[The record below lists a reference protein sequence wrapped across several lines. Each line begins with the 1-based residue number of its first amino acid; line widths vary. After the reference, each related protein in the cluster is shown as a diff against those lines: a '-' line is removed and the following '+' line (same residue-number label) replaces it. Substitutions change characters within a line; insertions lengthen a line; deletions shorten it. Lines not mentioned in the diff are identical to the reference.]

1 MYPNN
6 GKLTMIRNKLQKK
19 LSISSERDFWIA
31 KDRSRYNFANVIS
44 LKDKMNELGI
54 LLKMIQKKDDCK
66 MTEIFNQ
73 INSIT
78 FDELKT
84 PESLDFDQI
93 SSFVSAGNEI
103 SEGTQT
109 NQELTLITELNQIYT
124 LFLEVNFIL
133 ILSD

>member
-1 MYPNN
+1 MYPDN
-6 GKLTMIRNKLQKK
+6 GKLTMIRNKLQEK
-19 LSISSERDFWIA
+19 LAISSERDFWIA
-31 KDRSRYNFANVIS
+31 KDRSRYNFANVVS
-44 LKDKMNELGI
+44 QKDKMNEIGI
-54 LLKMIQKKDDCK
+54 LLKMIQKQDDCK
-66 MTEIFNQ
+66 MTEIFNH
-73 INSIT
+73 INALT
-78 FDELKT
+78 FNELKT

-124 LFLEVNFIL
+124 LFLEVNFFL